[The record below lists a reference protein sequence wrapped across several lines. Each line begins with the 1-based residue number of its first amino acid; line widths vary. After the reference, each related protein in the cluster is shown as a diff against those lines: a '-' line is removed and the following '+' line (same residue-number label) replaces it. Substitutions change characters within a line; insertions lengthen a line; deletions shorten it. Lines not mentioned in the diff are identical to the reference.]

1 MKTKKG
7 SSIRVPVTHGLKDM
21 YAMDMHLAYQAAS
34 IGQFNVTAF
43 SRLAAAL
50 SVVLSALSQHNTQIP
65 NAIATLDVAVETL
78 QTVRTRG
85 DTTGVW
91 EITGS
96 ERPSVLSG
104 IEMAEHC
111 IGTLDVALLEQTAAM
126 LLEQLYGDQQQSS

>member
-7 SSIRVPVTHGLKDM
+7 SSIRVPVTHGLKDL

-50 SVVLSALSQHNTQIP
+50 SVVLSALTQHNTQIP
-65 NAIATLDVAVETL
+65 NAIATLTVTVETL
-78 QTVRTRG
+78 QEVRSRG

-91 EITGS
+91 EINAA
-96 ERPSVLSG
+96 ELPAVLSG
-104 IEMAEHC
+104 IEMAEYC

-126 LLEQLYGDQQQSS
+126 LLQQLYGDQQLP

>member
-7 SSIRVPVTHGLKDM
+7 SSIRVPVTHGLKDL

-50 SVVLSALSQHNTQIP
+50 SVVLSALTQNNTQIP

-78 QTVRTRG
+78 QAVRTKG
-85 DTTGVW
+85 DTTGIW

-96 ERPSVLSG
+96 ELPAVLSG
-104 IEMAEHC
+104 IEMAEYC

-126 LLEQLYGDQQQSS
+126 LLQQLYGDQV